1 MRRNAWI
8 AGQVV
13 VAGIVAVM
21 VWRAIVRHWDEF
33 RSLHVTL
40 DLQPTWIVLSVLAVC
55 LSYAVSV
62 EAWRRILAGWGLRLP
77 YGQSTRIWL
86 VASLGRYIPGKV
98 WSVAGLMVLAQR
110 AGVPAWAAGAS
121 AVALQAVAIGTAVAV
136 VAAATPNATSPLRL
150 LAAALAAIGTI
161 AILAW
166 PGTGRIVAR
175 LTDGKATMAPLP
187 VGAVALSAVLGILA
201 WLVHGAAFWLLARGL
216 GLPGGGALSI
226 VTAAGVFPLAYIMGM
241 LALFAPGGLG
251 VREVVLIGLLVP
263 ALGASGAVV
272 LTVASRILLTLT
284 EVAAPLV
291 VLAVTRNE
299 AKEQVRG

>member
-1 MRRNAWI
+1 MRRTAWI

-21 VWRAIVRHWDEF
+21 VWRAIVRNWDEF
-33 RSLHVTL
+33 RSLQVTL
-40 DLQPTWIVLSVLAVC
+40 DLRPLWIALSVLAVC

-62 EAWRRILAGWGLRLP
+62 EAWRRILAGWGQRLP
-77 YGQSTRIWL
+77 YGQATRIWL

-110 AGVPAWAAGAS
+110 AGVSAWAAGAS

-136 VAAATPNATSPLRL
+136 VAAATPTATSPLRL
-150 LAAALAAIGTI
+150 GVAALAAIGTI
-161 AILAW
+161 GILAW
-166 PGTGRIVAR
+166 PGTGRLVAR
-175 LTDGKATMAPLP
+175 VTDGKATMAPLP
-187 VGAVALSAVLGILA
+187 LGAVVASAALGVLA

-216 GLPGGGALSI
+216 GLPGTLSV

-291 VLAVTRNE
+291 VLAVTRNDP
-299 AKEQVRG
+299 KEQVRG